1 MKVIL
6 NEDVKGI
13 GRKGEVVTVADGYG
27 RNFLLKNKKA
37 ILATEGGIKE
47 AAAHKEK
54 LDEKQAKAL
63 DEAKALAARLESQEI
78 TLYEKA
84 GTEGR
89 LFGAVTNKEIYIGGS
104 WKFLSLKYNYSV
116 DDYFSLRGWNNDG
129 TSNGKSTRVPQRVE
143 QAGPVIQ
150 LAQALQ
156 CPGQVVGFFAA
167 GLH

>member
-89 LFGAVTNKEIYIGGS
+89 LFGAVTNKEICEEVNKAFGLDLDKK
-104 WKFLSLKYNYSV
+104 KFELKEEVKLLGTV
-116 DDYFSLRGWNNDG
+116 DCKIRIY
-129 TSNGKSTRVPQRVE
+129 
-143 QAGPVIQ
+143 
-150 LAQALQ
+150 
-156 CPGQVVGFFAA
+156 PGVSATIKVNVKEKQ
-167 GLH
+167 

>member
-89 LFGAVTNKEIYIGGS
+89 LFGAVTNKEICEEVNKAFGLDLDKK
-104 WKFLSLKYNYSV
+104 KFELKEAVKLLGTV
-116 DDYFSLRGWNNDG
+116 DCKIRIY
-129 TSNGKSTRVPQRVE
+129 
-143 QAGPVIQ
+143 
-150 LAQALQ
+150 
-156 CPGQVVGFFAA
+156 PGVSATIKVNVKEKQ
-167 GLH
+167 

>member
-47 AAAHKEK
+47 AAVHKEM
-54 LDEKQAKAL
+54 LDAKQAKAL
-63 DEAKALAARLESQEI
+63 DEAKALAARLESQEV

-89 LFGAVTNKEIYIGGS
+89 LFGAVTNKEICEEVNKAFGLDLDKK
-104 WKFLSLKYNYSV
+104 KFELKDAVKLLGTV
-116 DDYFSLRGWNNDG
+116 DCKIRIY
-129 TSNGKSTRVPQRVE
+129 
-143 QAGPVIQ
+143 
-150 LAQALQ
+150 
-156 CPGQVVGFFAA
+156 PGVSATIKVNVKEKQ
-167 GLH
+167 